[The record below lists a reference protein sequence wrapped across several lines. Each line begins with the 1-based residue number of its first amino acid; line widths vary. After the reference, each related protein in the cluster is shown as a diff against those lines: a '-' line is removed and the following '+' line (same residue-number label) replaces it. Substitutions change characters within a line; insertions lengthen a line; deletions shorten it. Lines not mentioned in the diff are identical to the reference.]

1 MSHVSY
7 TDLRANLAR
16 YMDEVCDNRDAL
28 VVTRQNA
35 RSVVLV
41 SEDEY
46 AGMMETLHLLRSPTN
61 AARLM
66 TAIAEADAGE
76 LVEHDIEEKASHAA
90 A

>member
-7 TDLRANLAR
+7 SELRANLAK
-16 YMDEVCDNRDAL
+16 YMEEVCDSRDAL

-35 RSVVLV
+35 RSVVVL

-46 AGMMETLHLLRSPTN
+46 AGMMETLHLLRSPAN

-66 TAIAEADAGE
+66 SSIAEADAGD
-76 LVEHDIEEKASHAA
+76 LVEHEIEESTAHPAA
-90 A
+90 

>member
-7 TDLRANLAR
+7 TELRANLAK
-16 YMDEVCDNRDAL
+16 YMEEVCDSRDAL

-66 TAIAEADAGE
+66 ASIAEADAE
-76 LVEHDIEEKASHAA
+76 DLVEHEIGDSATHPAA
-90 A
+90 